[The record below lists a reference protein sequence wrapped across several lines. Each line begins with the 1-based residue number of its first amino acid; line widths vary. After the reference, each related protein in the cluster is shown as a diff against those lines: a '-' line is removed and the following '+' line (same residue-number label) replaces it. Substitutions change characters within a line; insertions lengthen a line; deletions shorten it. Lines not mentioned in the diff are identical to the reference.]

1 MTLDHLLGTELTGR
15 VARCSSSKGL
25 ISIDRSCH
33 DISELDSPNSTTM
46 RGRLKRKQAYLNCEE
61 IARLLIALQTQSCR
75 DLLDRE
81 VVFTLTKN
89 RIGYCA
95 KRCRLVTVTSEVEND
110 DNDGTAVVEIDLEYR
125 ASLEVVGDYEW
136 LCGPSLD
143 MITHHYHFYSVMKSR
158 VTWSS
163 DYNDVSCQDIATIYM
178 NEMTNY
184 NQCMLRKLWEMHL
197 GFGVS
202 ASLIES
208 LKSSSLRLFNLH
220 DDRRVTVD
228 KLAIVIQKIY
238 WSEEDLLVDASR
250 HFSSSSSSSADP
262 APDSSYK
269 QRLLCDSM
277 LKNLLDYIN
286 TSVLQVAST
295 SSDCSTDDW
304 NPLSER
310 KFDRHMFYK
319 VAWVMHRL
327 YGFHKRTISLLT
339 SRKSSCSSSSNNNN
353 NNNTSTANEVTM
365 SYQLLPP
372 LWLELLAIDLLYK
385 SGLPFALDFYL
396 ECTSSIG
403 RPNRSS
409 AAVVPCDEVQT
420 GPHALKMALSSPD
433 ERKLA
438 VLLQRV
444 AAEQWLEYDGLCAA
458 ATKSQSRRSY
468 TSHLASE
475 SFMTSQQL
483 LSNDGIE
490 QDVAADR
497 AFVLK
502 RKRLQSEVCFICME
516 DNCKHAPTVSLLCCG
531 QPTHVSCM
539 ARWYSTKS
547 HSVDKT
553 CPNCRQVLQ
562 EPTHS
567 QSGVAAADTDTHWS
581 HHIMDSQRLAML
593 HMSRSTAAAPRR
605 IPSGTL

>member
-1 MTLDHLLGTELTGR
+1 MAMRE
-15 VARCSSSKGL
+15 
-25 ISIDRSCH
+25 RS
-33 DISELDSPNSTTM
+33 
-46 RGRLKRKQAYLNCEE
+46 KRKQAYLNCEE
-61 IARLLIALQTQSCR
+61 IARLLIALQTQSHR

-89 RIGYCA
+89 HIGYCA
-95 KRCRLVTVTSEVEND
+95 KRCRLVTVTSEVENND
-110 DNDGTAVVEIDLEYR
+110 SDGTAEVEIDSKCCV
-125 ASLEVVGDYEW
+125 SLEVVEDYEW
-136 LCGPSLD
+136 LWGPSLD
-143 MITHHYHFYSVMKSR
+143 MITHHYHFYSMMKSR
-158 VTWSS
+158 VAWTS
-163 DYNDVSCQDIATIYM
+163 DYNDVSCQDIATIYV
-178 NEMTNY
+178 NEMSNY

-220 DDRRVTVD
+220 DDHRVTVD
-228 KLAIVIQKIY
+228 KLSIVIQKIY

-250 HFSSSSSSSADP
+250 HNSSSYSSSADP
-262 APDSSYK
+262 GPDSSCK
-269 QRLLCDSM
+269 QKLLCDSM

-286 TSVLQVAST
+286 TSVLQDAST
-295 SSDCSTDDW
+295 SSDRGTDDW
-304 NPLSER
+304 DPLSGR

-327 YGFHKRTISLLT
+327 YGFHKRTVSLLT
-339 SRKSSCSSSSNNNN
+339 SRKSSSS
-353 NNNTSTANEVTM
+353 NTSTANEATM

-433 ERKLA
+433 ELKLA

-444 AAEQWLEYDGLCAA
+444 AAEQWQEYDGLCSAA
-458 ATKSQSRRSY
+458 IKIQSRRSY
-468 TSHLASE
+468 TSHTVSE
-475 SFMTSQQL
+475 SSMTSQQL
-483 LSNDGIE
+483 IPNDGIE

-502 RKRLQSEVCFICME
+502 RKRLQSELCFICME

-567 QSGVAAADTDTHWS
+567 QSGVAAADTDIHW
-581 HHIMDSQRLAML
+581 MDSQRIAMLQL
-593 HMSRSTAAAPRR
+593 HMSRSTAAPRR

>member
-1 MTLDHLLGTELTGR
+1 MTLDHLLGTEITGR

-25 ISIDRSCH
+25 ITIDRS
-33 DISELDSPNSTTM
+33 SMAM
-46 RGRLKRKQAYLNCEE
+46 RGRSKRKQAYLNCEE
-61 IARLLIALQTQSCR
+61 IARLLIALQTQSYR

-89 RIGYCA
+89 HIGFCA

-110 DNDGTAVVEIDLEYR
+110 DSDGTAVVEIDLEYCV
-125 ASLEVVGDYEW
+125 SLEVVEDYEW

-163 DYNDVSCQDIATIYM
+163 DYNDVSCQDISTIYM
-178 NEMTNY
+178 NEMSNY

-250 HFSSSSSSSADP
+250 HNSSSSSSADP
-262 APDSSYK
+262 APDSSCK
-269 QRLLCDSM
+269 QKLLCDGI

-286 TSVLQVAST
+286 TSVLQDASI
-295 SSDCSTDDW
+295 SSDRSTDDW

-310 KFDRHMFYK
+310 KFDRRMFYK

-327 YGFHKRTISLLT
+327 YGFHKRTVSLLT
-339 SRKSSCSSSSNNNN
+339 SRKSSSSSS
-353 NNNTSTANEVTM
+353 NTSTANEATM

-409 AAVVPCDEVQT
+409 AAVIPCDEVQT

-438 VLLQRV
+438 LLLQRV

-458 ATKSQSRRSY
+458 AIKIQSRRSY
-468 TSHLASE
+468 TSHTASE
-475 SFMTSQQL
+475 SLITSQQL
-483 LSNDGIE
+483 LPNDGIE

-567 QSGVAAADTDTHWS
+567 QSGVTAADTHWG
-581 HHIMDSQRLAML
+581 HHIMDSQRLAMSQL
-593 HMSRSTAAAPRR
+593 HMSRSTAAPRR
-605 IPSGTL
+605 IPWGML